1 MVDLD
6 LVKTANEFKSL
17 NEGEILNGYLDGFY
31 GGPKP
36 GCDSSES
43 YRLGWANGRTDSG
56 LGMTAEAQQSDADRL
71 AVSS

>member
-1 MVDLD
+1 MVDLN

-36 GCDSSES
+36 GYDSSES
-43 YRLGWANGRTDSG
+43 YRRGWVDGRTDSG
-56 LGMTAEAQQSDADRL
+56 LEPADETRYSDAGPL
-71 AVSS
+71 AVS